1 VRFHWNGEHKPYT
14 KTSRGVER
22 QAGNEH
28 VKLSEQIVPEEK
40 RKTSN
45 TASTSPNDDVHQ
57 SGRSSVR
64 AVDLADRLLIACS
77 P

>member
-1 VRFHWNGEHKPYT
+1 VRFHWNEERKPYT

-28 VKLSEQIVPEEK
+28 VKLSEQSVPEEK

-64 AVDLADRLLIACS
+64 AVDLADRLSIACS